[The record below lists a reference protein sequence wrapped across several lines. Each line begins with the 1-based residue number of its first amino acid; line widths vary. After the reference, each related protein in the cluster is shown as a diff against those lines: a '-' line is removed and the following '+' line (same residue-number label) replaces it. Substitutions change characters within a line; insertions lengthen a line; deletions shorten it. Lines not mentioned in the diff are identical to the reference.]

1 MLFQIWCGPLNCL
14 HHPNISDN
22 VYKCA
27 DDQTCVVQTD
37 KMCFTPPCLPWGNCE
52 DLNKHTIPYI
62 VDRNCVSKR
71 AELSNNCAKISLVFD
86 KSNTPTVC
94 PSNIQTHIMFL
105 LYLYINI
112 SYTILAHVVLP
123 WSGTCHTHY
132 NLTVSPYS
140 SMTVLTNSRIVFKL
154 TLSILNSTFHC
165 SFMTCSSLLI
175 CCSVGNLKKPHYG

>member
-27 DDQTCVVQTD
+27 DDQTCVVKTD

-52 DLNKHTIPYI
+52 DLDKHTIPYI

-86 KSNTPTVC
+86 KSKTPTVC

-112 SYTILAHVVLP
+112 SHTILAHVVLP
-123 WSGTCHTHY
+123 WSGTCHKHY

-140 SMTVLTNSRIVFKL
+140 SMNVLTNSRIVFKL
-154 TLSILNSTFHC
+154 TLSILN
-165 SFMTCSSLLI
+165 
-175 CCSVGNLKKPHYG
+175 